1 MKIVIKTPGSAL
13 PITIGIPIGLVKNSD
28 FLWNMAI
35 KHTHGSDRELV
46 LLARELIPECTDIL
60 MEAARENGGHFD
72 LVEVKSSSGAEVIIQ
87 I

>member
-1 MKIVIKTPGSAL
+1 
-13 PITIGIPIGLVKNSD
+13 
-28 FLWNMAI
+28 MAI